1 MILTE
6 ERPRKKPLR
15 PLTPRMI
22 DPEEYC
28 QMAISLRSLE
38 RCDDPVTGLRMLRDT
53 KTGELYAVEDA
64 RLSKHHLGER

>member
-15 PLTPRMI
+15 TQTLRMI

-28 QMAISLRSLE
+28 QLAISLRSLE
-38 RCDDPVTGLRMLRDT
+38 RCDDPVSGLRMLRD
-53 KTGELYAVEDA
+53 KKSGELFAVEDA
-64 RLSKHHLGER
+64 RLSKHHLGQL